1 MGATEVIVY
10 DNKQDLDKAK
20 KDRTTLEPLE
30 ILYLRDLDGNIVNK
44 DIFNPNGTI
53 NIKNYS
59 IYNPSE
65 LVLSNIAYTY
75 AVKSAL
81 DLVFYE
87 NENTPI
93 KNQIYNLYKLD
104 IKNNA
109 YYFYQYDDAFAFLAD
124 YIKNNSEIINY

>member
-65 LVLSNIAYTY
+65 LVLSNIFYT
-75 AVKSAL
+75 
-81 DLVFYE
+81 
-87 NENTPI
+87 
-93 KNQIYNLYKLD
+93 
-104 IKNNA
+104 NN
-109 YYFYQYDDAFAFLAD
+109 
-124 YIKNNSEIINY
+124 I